1 MAKPDNWASFPP
13 LMDKLDSD
21 MERVRSRAVA
31 NQNMTGA
38 EAVGA
43 AYKGHPWPKVA
54 ESPTTAGSGNDNLV
68 GDLNKELSGKVKAP
82 SIE

>member
-1 MAKPDNWASFPP
+1 MAKTDVWATFPP

-21 MERVRSRAVA
+21 MERVRARSVA
-31 NQNMTGA
+31 NQNMSGA

-43 AYKGHPWPKVA
+43 AYVGHPWPKVEGA
-54 ESPTTAGSGNDNLV
+54 AASAGSGNDNLV

-82 SIE
+82 SI